1 LLIVFHAGET
11 CCNVQLPAAPAAMRW
26 YRVADTSLA
35 APLDFAEQGAEVPIE
50 PADASLVNPRS
61 SVVLVAR

>member
-1 LLIVFHAGET
+1 MQARR
-11 CCNVQLPAAPAAMRW
+11 PATFSYPPRLRRCDGIASQTPNWTR
-26 YRVADTSLA
+26 
-35 APLDFAEQGAEVPIE
+35 PDFAEHGAEVPIE